1 MGNAMLLSSAYGW
14 FVGLLIVMIV
24 VTALFAF
31 ILWIALKPIKKDEL
45 DDSSSARKA
54 LARRETEL
62 TVALLKLLNKESDE
76 GKRAELE
83 NKLREV
89 KAAEKLVNELMGED
103 EPAAKPAKPVKPVKP
118 APKAAKPAA
127 APVQQAAK
135 PAKPAA
141 QPAAKPA
148 AAPVQQA
155 VKPAK
160 PAAQP
165 AAKPAAA
172 PAQQAAKPAAKPAP
186 AKPAEE
192 PKKE

>member
-127 APVQQAAK
+127 KRAEA
-135 PAKPAA
+135 PAKTE
-141 QPAAKPA
+141 KPTA
-148 AAPVQQA
+148 MKADA
-155 VKPAK
+155 PAK
-160 PAAQP
+160 AE
-165 AAKPAAA
+165 K
-172 PAQQAAKPAAKPAP
+172 KPAAK
-186 AKPAEE
+186 KPAA
-192 PKKE
+192 KKSK

>member
-127 APVQQAAK
+127 APAQQAAK

-141 QPAAKPA
+141 QPAAKPVAKPA
-148 AAPVQQA
+148 AKPAEKPA
-155 VKPAK
+155 ATPAPAK
-160 PAAQP
+160 PAA
-165 AAKPAAA
+165 KPAE
-172 PAQQAAKPAAKPAP
+172 KPAP

>member
-45 DDSSSARKA
+45 DDSSSAKKA

-141 QPAAKPA
+141 QSAAKPVAKPAAKPA
-148 AAPVQQA
+148 EKPAATPA
-155 VKPAK
+155 PAK
-160 PAAQP
+160 PAA
-165 AAKPAAA
+165 KPAE
-172 PAQQAAKPAAKPAP
+172 KPAP

>member
-45 DDSSSARKA
+45 DDSSSAKKA

-141 QPAAKPA
+141 QSAAKPL
-148 AAPVQQA
+148 
-155 VKPAK
+155 
-160 PAAQP
+160 
-165 AAKPAAA
+165 
-172 PAQQAAKPAAKPAP
+172 AKPAAKPAEKP
-186 AKPAEE
+186 AATPAPAKPAEKPVAKPAAKPAEE

>member
-45 DDSSSARKA
+45 DDSSSAKKA

-103 EPAAKPAKPVKPVKP
+103 EPAAKPAKPAKPVKSAQP

-127 APVQQAAK
+127 APAQQAAK

-141 QPAAKPA
+141 QPAAKP
-148 AAPVQQA
+148 V
-155 VKPAK
+155 AK
-160 PAAQP
+160 P

-172 PAQQAAKPAAKPAP
+172 PAPAKPAEKPVAKPA

>member
-103 EPAAKPAKPVKPVKP
+103 EPAAKPAKPAKPVKP

-127 APVQQAAK
+127 APAQQAAK
-135 PAKPAA
+135 PVKPAA

-148 AAPVQQA
+148 
-155 VKPAK
+155 PAK
-160 PAAQP
+160 PAPQP
-165 AAKPAAA
+165 AAKPAAK
-172 PAQQAAKPAAKPAP
+172 PAEKPVAKPAAKPAEKPAP

>member
-1 MGNAMLLSSAYGW
+1 MGLAMLLSSAYGW

-127 APVQQAAK
+127 APAQQAAK

-141 QPAAKPA
+141 QPAAKPVAKPA
-148 AAPVQQA
+148 AKPAEKPA
-155 VKPAK
+155 ATPAPAK
-160 PAAQP
+160 PAA
-165 AAKPAAA
+165 KPAE
-172 PAQQAAKPAAKPAP
+172 KPAP

>member
-118 APKAAKPAA
+118 APKAAKPA
-127 APVQQAAK
+127 K
-135 PAKPAA
+135 
-141 QPAAKPA
+141 PAAKPA
-148 AAPVQQA
+148 EKPV
-155 VKPAK
+155 AK
-160 PAAQP
+160 PAEKPAAKPVAKP
-165 AAKPAAA
+165 AAKPAE
-172 PAQQAAKPAAKPAP
+172 KPAP

>member
-1 MGNAMLLSSAYGW
+1 MLLSSAYGW

-45 DDSSSARKA
+45 DDSSSAKKA

-141 QPAAKPA
+141 QSAAKP
-148 AAPVQQA
+148 V
-155 VKPAK
+155 
-160 PAAQP
+160 
-165 AAKPAAA
+165 
-172 PAQQAAKPAAKPAP
+172 AKPAAKPAEKP
-186 AKPAEE
+186 AATPAPAKPAEKPVAKPAAKPAEE

>member
-45 DDSSSARKA
+45 DDSSSAKKA

-103 EPAAKPAKPVKPVKP
+103 EPAAKPAKPVKSAQP
-118 APKAAKPAA
+118 APK
-127 APVQQAAK
+127 AAK

-141 QPAAKPA
+141 QPAAKPVAKSA
-148 AAPVQQA
+148 AKPAEKPA
-155 VKPAK
+155 TTPAPAK
-160 PAAQP
+160 PAE
-165 AAKPAAA
+165 KPV
-172 PAQQAAKPAAKPAP
+172 AKPAAKPAP

>member
-45 DDSSSARKA
+45 DDSSSAKKA

-141 QPAAKPA
+141 QSAAKPVAKPAAKPA
-148 AAPVQQA
+148 E
-155 VKPAK
+155 
-160 PAAQP
+160 
-165 AAKPAAA
+165 
-172 PAQQAAKPAAKPAP
+172 KPAP

>member
-45 DDSSSARKA
+45 DDSSSAKKA

-141 QPAAKPA
+141 QSAAKP
-148 AAPVQQA
+148 V
-155 VKPAK
+155 
-160 PAAQP
+160 
-165 AAKPAAA
+165 
-172 PAQQAAKPAAKPAP
+172 AKPAAKPAEKP
-186 AKPAEE
+186 AATPAPAKPAEKPVAKPAAKPAEE

>member
-103 EPAAKPAKPVKPVKP
+103 EPAAKPAKPAKPVKP

-127 APVQQAAK
+127 APA
-135 PAKPAA
+135 
-141 QPAAKPA
+141 
-148 AAPVQQA
+148 QQA

-160 PAAQP
+160 PAEKPAAKPAPAKPAPQP
-165 AAKPAAA
+165 AAKPAA
-172 PAQQAAKPAAKPAP
+172 KPAEKPAP

>member
-1 MGNAMLLSSAYGW
+1 MLLSSAYGW

-127 APVQQAAK
+127 TPAQQAA
-135 PAKPAA
+135 
-141 QPAAKPA
+141 
-148 AAPVQQA
+148 
-155 VKPAK
+155 KPAK

-172 PAQQAAKPAAKPAP
+172 PAQQAAKHAKPAAKPAEKPAP

>member
-45 DDSSSARKA
+45 DDSSSAKKA

-141 QPAAKPA
+141 QSAAKP
-148 AAPVQQA
+148 V
-155 VKPAK
+155 
-160 PAAQP
+160 
-165 AAKPAAA
+165 
-172 PAQQAAKPAAKPAP
+172 AKPAAKPAEKPAATPAP
-186 AKPAEE
+186 AKPAEK
-192 PKKE
+192 PVAKPAAAF